1 MKSYINN
8 STPVRVSSYPCLK
21 IASADADDSQ
31 QFIVLFVSE
40 CRGVVVHDPHNVH
53 GLGDYY
59 TRWAEESFSLFD
71 GKITMEN

>member
-8 STPVRVSSYPCLK
+8 STSYPCLK

-40 CRGVVVHDPHNVH
+40 CKGVVVHDPHNVH
-53 GLGDYY
+53 GLGDYCDS
-59 TRWAEESFSLFD
+59 WAEEDFELFN
-71 GKITMEN
+71 GQVTLEN